1 MKVLAYTLDLVD
13 SPSMIEKYK
22 EYHMKVW
29 PEVLHSIKKSGV
41 LNSRIFLLGTR
52 LFLYMEVSD
61 DFQLNHFQDYASD
74 EREKEW
80 EMLMRTFQR
89 PVPEAKPHEWW
100 AEMELIY
107 DLNSQLASLGSQNGK
122 E

>member
-22 EYHMKVW
+22 EYHKKVW

-61 DFQLNHFQDYASD
+61 DFQLNHFQDYASGD
-74 EREKEW
+74 REKEW